1 MRLLPLM
8 MPIALGAA
16 LAACATPPVT
26 SAPPSETLDQARSRT
41 LYLDVIRKLNS
52 DGKSHAA
59 LAYLDDYDRRFPDDD
74 SARLLRADCLL
85 GAGALKQA
93 EEIYL
98 TFAQGAD
105 GAAAQAGLG
114 KIAAARGDWAGAVHA
129 YERAVAAAPLH
140 FVYRNDLGY
149 ALLQTGALNRAAFVL
164 RQAAELAPGNDH
176 IRRNLA
182 LALSRRGQPQ

>member
-1 MRLLPLM
+1 MRLLQLM

-16 LAACATPPVT
+16 LVACATPAAT
-26 SAPPSETLDQARSRT
+26 GTPPSAMLDQARSRV

-52 DGKSHAA
+52 DGKGHAA
-59 LAYLDDYDRRFPDDD
+59 LAYLDDYDRRFPDDQ

-98 TFAQGAD
+98 TLAQGAD
-105 GAAAQAGLG
+105 SAAAQAGLG
-114 KIAAARGDWAGAVHA
+114 KIAAARGDWTGAVHA
-129 YERAVAAAPLH
+129 YERAVAAEPLQ
-140 FVYRNDLGY
+140 FAYRNDLGY
-149 ALLQTGALNRAAFVL
+149 ALLQTGAVDRAAFVL
-164 RQAAELAPGNDH
+164 RQAAELAPGNAH

-182 LALSRRGQPQ
+182 LALSRRERP